1 MMYDDQ
7 IEFTSVDLRN
17 WMNEFG
23 FDIDSMMK
31 LLGVSKT
38 CIQYW
43 LLNKRKMP
51 QTTIKLLLYFR
62 RYPQR
67 IFDF

>member
-1 MMYDDQ
+1 MMYDDM
-7 IEFTSVDLRN
+7 IVFTNDDLKK
-17 WMNEFG
+17 WMDDFG
-23 FDIDSMMK
+23 MSQK
-31 LLGVSKT
+31 SLCLLLGVSST
-38 CIQYW
+38 CVIYW
-43 LLNKRKMP
+43 LQGRRKIP